1 MNKNSYVTAALF
13 VVFVLLTVFYYSLDN
28 TASNQ
33 PAAGEVVGST
43 TTVPQANLEFEETDA
58 PNGSELAS
66 SEGAEA
72 GDATAETSGQSTSIQ
87 ALRATLAKEK
97 SQREADL
104 TAIIASKDY
113 DAEEKSEA
121 KDNLEKINSDS
132 QHQSALETMIK
143 SKGYSDV
150 LVRVNDDAVQVHLEL
165 SESQSNLSVEELNEI
180 IMMAK
185 TEFTNNP
192 DVKIVYTPVN

>member
-13 VVFVLLTVFYYSLDN
+13 VVFVLLTVFYYSHDD
-28 TASNQ
+28 TANQ
-33 PAAGEVVGST
+33 TVAGTAVGTT
-43 TTVPQANLEFEETDA
+43 TTVPQANLEFEEVDD
-58 PNGSELAS
+58 PNGSELVS
-66 SEGAEA
+66 SEGSE
-72 GDATAETSGQSTSIQ
+72 DEETTETAGQSTSIQ

-121 KDNLEKINSDS
+121 KDNLEKINSDA

-165 SESQSNLSVEELNEI
+165 SESQSKLSVEELNEI

-192 DVKIVYTPVN
+192 DVNIVYTPIN

>member
-13 VVFVLLTVFYYSLDN
+13 VVFVLLTVFYYSLDD
-28 TASNQ
+28 TANQ
-33 PAAGEVVGST
+33 TVAGTAVGTTT
-43 TTVPQANLEFEETDA
+43 TTVPQANLEFEEVDD
-58 PNGSELAS
+58 PIGSELVS
-66 SEGAEA
+66 SEGSE
-72 GDATAETSGQSTSIQ
+72 DEETTETAGQSTSIQ

-121 KDNLEKINSDS
+121 KDNLEKINSDA

-165 SESQSNLSVEELNEI
+165 SESQSKLSVEELNEI

-192 DVKIVYTPVN
+192 DVNIVYTPIN

>member
-13 VVFVLLTVFYYSLDN
+13 VVFVLLTVFYYSLDD
-28 TASNQ
+28 TANQ
-33 PAAGEVVGST
+33 TVAGTAVGTT
-43 TTVPQANLEFEETDA
+43 TTVPQANLEFEEVDD
-58 PNGSELAS
+58 PNGSELVS
-66 SEGAEA
+66 SEGSE
-72 GDATAETSGQSTSIQ
+72 DEETTETAGQSTSIQ

-121 KDNLEKINSDS
+121 KDNLEKINSDA

-150 LVRVNDDAVQVHLEL
+150 LVRVNDDDVQVHLEL
-165 SESQSNLSVEELNEI
+165 SESQSKLSVEELNEI

-192 DVKIVYTPVN
+192 DVNIVYTPIN

>member
-13 VVFVLLTVFYYSLDN
+13 VVFVLLTVFYYSLDD
-28 TASNQ
+28 TANQ
-33 PAAGEVVGST
+33 TVAGTAVGTTT
-43 TTVPQANLEFEETDA
+43 TTVPRVDLELEEVDD
-58 PNGSELAS
+58 PNGSDLVS
-66 SEGAEA
+66 SEGSE
-72 GDATAETSGQSTSIQ
+72 DEETTETAGQSTSIQ

-121 KDNLEKINSDS
+121 KDNLEKINSDA

-165 SESQSNLSVEELNEI
+165 SESQSKLSVEELNEI

-192 DVKIVYTPVN
+192 DVNIVYTPIN

>member
-13 VVFVLLTVFYYSLDN
+13 VVFVLLTVFYYSLDD
-28 TASNQ
+28 TANQ
-33 PAAGEVVGST
+33 TVAGTAVGTT
-43 TTVPQANLEFEETDA
+43 TTVPQANLEFEEMDD
-58 PNGSELAS
+58 PNGSELVS
-66 SEGAEA
+66 SEGSE
-72 GDATAETSGQSTSIQ
+72 DEETTETAGQSTSIQ

-121 KDNLEKINSDS
+121 KDNLEKINSDA

-165 SESQSNLSVEELNEI
+165 SESQSKLSVEELNEI

-192 DVKIVYTPVN
+192 DVNIVYTPIN

>member
-13 VVFVLLTVFYYSLDN
+13 VVFVLLTVFYYSLDD
-28 TASNQ
+28 TANQ
-33 PAAGEVVGST
+33 TVAGTAVGTTT
-43 TTVPQANLEFEETDA
+43 TTVPQANLEFEEVDD
-58 PNGSELAS
+58 PNGSELVS
-66 SEGAEA
+66 SEGSE
-72 GDATAETSGQSTSIQ
+72 DEETKETAGQSTSIQ

-121 KDNLEKINSDS
+121 KDNLEKINSDA

-165 SESQSNLSVEELNEI
+165 SESQSKLSVEELNEI

-192 DVKIVYTPVN
+192 DVNIVYTPIN

>member
-1 MNKNSYVTAALF
+1 MKKQQKQ
-13 VVFVLLTVFYYSLDN
+13 LDN
-28 TASNQ
+28 Q
-33 PAAGEVVGST
+33 LP
-43 TTVPQANLEFEETDA
+43 
-58 PNGSELAS
+58 
-66 SEGAEA
+66 
-72 GDATAETSGQSTSIQ
+72 IQ

-121 KDNLEKINSDS
+121 KDNLEKINSDA

-150 LVRVNDDAVQVHLEL
+150 LVRVNDDAVTSSLR
-165 SESQSNLSVEELNEI
+165 I
-180 IMMAK
+180 IRISK
-185 TEFTNNP
+185 
-192 DVKIVYTPVN
+192 

>member
-13 VVFVLLTVFYYSLDN
+13 VVFVLLTVFYYSLDD
-28 TASNQ
+28 TANQ
-33 PAAGEVVGST
+33 TVAGTAVGTT
-43 TTVPQANLEFEETDA
+43 TTVPQANLEFEEVDD
-58 PNGSELAS
+58 PNGSELVS
-66 SEGAEA
+66 SEGSE
-72 GDATAETSGQSTSIQ
+72 DEETTETAGQSTSIQ

-121 KDNLEKINSDS
+121 KDNLEKINSDA

-165 SESQSNLSVEELNEI
+165 SESQSKLSVEELNEI

-192 DVKIVYTPVN
+192 DVNIVYTPIN

>member
-13 VVFVLLTVFYYSLDN
+13 VVFVLLTVFYYSLDDSS
-28 TASNQ
+28 SNQ
-33 PAAGEVVGST
+33 PAAGTAVGST
-43 TTVPQANLEFEETDA
+43 TTVPQANLEFEETDE

-66 SEGAEA
+66 SEGSEE
-72 GDATAETSGQSTSIQ
+72 GDATTETSGQSTSIQ

-121 KDNLEKINSDS
+121 KDSLEKINSDG

>member
-13 VVFVLLTVFYYSLDN
+13 VVFVLLTVFYYSLDD
-28 TASNQ
+28 TANQ
-33 PAAGEVVGST
+33 TVAGTAVGTTT
-43 TTVPQANLEFEETDA
+43 TTVPQANLEFEEVDD
-58 PNGSELAS
+58 PNGSELVS
-66 SEGAEA
+66 SEGSE
-72 GDATAETSGQSTSIQ
+72 DEETTETAGQSTSIQ

-121 KDNLEKINSDS
+121 KDNLEKINSDA

-165 SESQSNLSVEELNEI
+165 SESQSKLSVEELNEI

-192 DVKIVYTPVN
+192 DVNIVYTPIN

>member
-13 VVFVLLTVFYYSLDN
+13 VVFVLLTVFYYSLDD
-28 TASNQ
+28 TANQ
-33 PAAGEVVGST
+33 TVAGTAVGTT
-43 TTVPQANLEFEETDA
+43 TTVPQANLEFEEVDD
-58 PNGSELAS
+58 PNGSELVS
-66 SEGAEA
+66 SEGSE
-72 GDATAETSGQSTSIQ
+72 DEETTETAGQSTSIQ

-121 KDNLEKINSDS
+121 KDNLEKINSDA

-150 LVRVNDDAVQVHLEL
+150 LVHVKDDAVQVHLEL
-165 SESQSNLSVEELNEI
+165 SESQSKLSVEELNEI

-192 DVKIVYTPVN
+192 DVNIVYTPIN

>member
-13 VVFVLLTVFYYSLDN
+13 VVFVLLTVFYYSLDD
-28 TASNQ
+28 TANQ
-33 PAAGEVVGST
+33 TVAGTAVGTTT
-43 TTVPQANLEFEETDA
+43 TTVPQANLEFEEVDD
-58 PNGSELAS
+58 PNGSELVS
-66 SEGAEA
+66 SEGSE
-72 GDATAETSGQSTSIQ
+72 DEETTETAGQSTSIQ

-121 KDNLEKINSDS
+121 KDNLEKINSDA

-165 SESQSNLSVEELNEI
+165 SESQSKLSVEELNEI

-192 DVKIVYTPVN
+192 DVNIEIGRAHV

>member
-13 VVFVLLTVFYYSLDN
+13 VVFVLLTVFYYSLDD
-28 TASNQ
+28 TANQ
-33 PAAGEVVGST
+33 TVAGTAVGTT
-43 TTVPQANLEFEETDA
+43 TTVPQANLEFEEMDD
-58 PNGSELAS
+58 PNGSELVS
-66 SEGAEA
+66 SEGSED
-72 GDATAETSGQSTSIQ
+72 GETTETAGQSTSIQ

-121 KDNLEKINSDS
+121 KDNLEKINSDA

-165 SESQSNLSVEELNEI
+165 SESQSKLSVEELNEI

-192 DVKIVYTPVN
+192 DVNIVYTPIN

>member
-13 VVFVLLTVFYYSLDN
+13 VVFVLLTVFYYSLDD
-28 TASNQ
+28 TANQ
-33 PAAGEVVGST
+33 TVAGTAVGTT
-43 TTVPQANLEFEETDA
+43 TTVPQANLEFEEVDD
-58 PNGSELAS
+58 PNGSELVS
-66 SEGAEA
+66 SEGSE
-72 GDATAETSGQSTSIQ
+72 DAETTETAGQSTSIQ

-121 KDNLEKINSDS
+121 KDNLEKINSDA

-165 SESQSNLSVEELNEI
+165 SESQSKLSVEELNEI

-192 DVKIVYTPVN
+192 DVNIVYTPIN

>member
-13 VVFVLLTVFYYSLDN
+13 VVFVLLTVFYYSLDD
-28 TASNQ
+28 TANQ
-33 PAAGEVVGST
+33 TVAGTAVGTT
-43 TTVPQANLEFEETDA
+43 TTVPQANLEFEEVDD
-58 PNGSELAS
+58 PNGSELVS
-66 SEGAEA
+66 SEGSE
-72 GDATAETSGQSTSIQ
+72 DEETTETAGQSTSIQ

-97 SQREADL
+97 SQREVDL

-121 KDNLEKINSDS
+121 KDNLEKINSDA

-165 SESQSNLSVEELNEI
+165 SESQSKLSVEELNEI

-192 DVKIVYTPVN
+192 DVNIVYTPIN